1 MIIVCSLAD
10 QKSICQSVNA
20 SHLISVVDPGY
31 QPETPH
37 NIQNHLKLGF
47 DDIIEIKEE
56 NTEIL
61 QRFSTYAQLMEKDL
75 DELAKLSKELRA
87 ELDLFTQASTMSK
100 PKT

>member
-1 MIIVCSLAD
+1 MALIDKRLLVEECLTIIHKIRA
-10 QKSICQSVNA
+10 
-20 SHLISVVDPGY
+20 
-31 QPETPH
+31 PE
-37 NIQNHLKLGF
+37 
-47 DDIIEIKEE
+47 EIKEE

-100 PKT
+100 KQQDDG